1 MKKRIVA
8 ITSIIL
14 LLALAML
21 VVACGDEG
29 SVSEQNASSQQE
41 EPRAEP
47 ELTQYVSDDT
57 VNRFIN
63 EYNDLYDPD
72 ITDISE
78 RSIGYGCDLN
88 GYLIELSSTDGLE
101 IVVNATADKPEMG
114 GTQEVLEQIVPIVD
128 PSLSLE
134 EFDGTY
140 ESILSEDYLKENV
153 ELGKIKLTYAPT
165 KDLSG
170 GRSLG
175 HVTVKVDSY

>member
-8 ITSIIL
+8 IISIIMI
-14 LLALAML
+14 LALAML
-21 VVACGDEG
+21 TVACGDEG

-41 EPRAEP
+41 ESAAEP

-57 VNRFIN
+57 INRFIN

-72 ITDISE
+72 IADISE
-78 RSIGYGCDLN
+78 RSIGYGCDIN
-88 GYLIELSSTDGLE
+88 GYFIEITSTDGLE
-101 IVVNATADKPEMG
+101 IVVNATADKPEMAD
-114 GTQEVLEQIVPIVD
+114 TQEVLEQIVSIVD
-128 PSLSLE
+128 SSLSLDD
-134 EFDGTY
+134 FDATY

-153 ELGKIKLTYAPT
+153 ELGNIKLTYAPT